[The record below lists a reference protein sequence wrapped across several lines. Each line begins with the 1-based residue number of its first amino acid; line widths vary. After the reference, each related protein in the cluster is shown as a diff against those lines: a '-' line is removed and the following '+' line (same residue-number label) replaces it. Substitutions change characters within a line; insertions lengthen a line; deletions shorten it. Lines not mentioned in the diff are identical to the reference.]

1 MAKKKYNTESAIELL
16 QNKFGD
22 KYDYSEVKYINADTP
37 ITVIC
42 KEHNVTIKNNLYA
55 LIKKDNMCPTC
66 NRIKSQQKKL
76 IAKLQNK
83 FGDKYDY
90 SKVRYTT
97 SDGNAII
104 ICPKHG
110 EFKIRYVDLPRHNGC
125 NKCRLENNSQA
136 EFDKWLKEVKEI
148 HKDKFDY
155 SKVKY
160 SGSQNKI
167 ILSCSLHGE
176 FETTPEG
183 HKNKSGGCKKCRYMY
198 SKESAS
204 IGFDEIEKRSL
215 IIHNSKY
222 TYINDN
228 NAQSHTDNLH
238 IVCPEHGD
246 FIQLVSNHLDGHGC
260 PKCIT
265 KTQSKIAEY
274 IESLGFEIKYNYRLG
289 LGRQEVDIFIP
300 SKNIAIEYHGLVWHS
315 YGTTFPNNANERNPN
330 IDKIK
335 YNYLAEQGIQLI
347 TIWDIEWNNIN
358 KQKIWISLLRNK
370 LGLIPKD
377 NIIGARK
384 CEIREVSNAD
394 SKDFLE
400 HNHLQGNNYSKVNLG
415 LYYQD
420 NLMALM
426 TFKKDVTHRAEY
438 ELVRFCNKIN
448 YQVQGGASK
457 LLKYFERNYNP
468 NSILSY
474 ANKRWSDGNLY
485 NSLNFEFVK
494 HTDPSYFYYLDL
506 NKTIHSRNSFQ
517 KHMLK
522 NKLEIFD
529 EDKTE
534 MENMFDNKYRIL
546 YDAGNFTYIKKY

>member
-42 KEHNVTIKNNLYA
+42 KEHNVTIKNNLYV

-183 HKNKSGGCKKCRYMY
+183 HRNKSGGCKKCRYMY

-204 IGFDEIEKRSL
+204 IGFNEIEKRSL

-228 NAQSHTDNLH
+228 NAQSHSDNLH

-335 YNYLAEQGIQLI
+335 YDYLAEQGIQLI
-347 TIWDIEWNNIN
+347 TIWDIEWNNFI

-370 LGLIPKD
+370 LGLISKD

>member
-457 LLKYFERNYNP
+457 LLKYFERNYKP
-468 NSILSY
+468 KSIVTY
-474 ANKRWSDGNLY
+474 ANRRWSVGNLY
-485 NSLNFEFVK
+485 NQLGFTFLHNS
-494 HTDPSYFYYLDL
+494 DPNYFYMKNGKCQY
-506 NKTIHSRNSFQ
+506 K
-517 KHMLK
+517 KLK
-522 NKLEIFD
+522 AECQPMRKVFNTLKPSPPL
-529 EDKTE
+529 T
-534 MENMFDNKYRIL
+534 NL
-546 YDAGNFTYIKKY
+546 

>member
-42 KEHNVTIKNNLYA
+42 KEHNVTIKNNLYV

-183 HKNKSGGCKKCRYMY
+183 HRNKSGGCKKCRYMY

-204 IGFDEIEKRSL
+204 IGFNEIEKRSL

-228 NAQSHTDNLH
+228 NAQSHSDNLH

-335 YNYLAEQGIQLI
+335 YDYLAEQGIQLI
-347 TIWDIEWNNIN
+347 TIWDIEWNNFI

-370 LGLIPKD
+370 LGLISKD

-384 CEIREVSNAD
+384 CHIREVSNAD